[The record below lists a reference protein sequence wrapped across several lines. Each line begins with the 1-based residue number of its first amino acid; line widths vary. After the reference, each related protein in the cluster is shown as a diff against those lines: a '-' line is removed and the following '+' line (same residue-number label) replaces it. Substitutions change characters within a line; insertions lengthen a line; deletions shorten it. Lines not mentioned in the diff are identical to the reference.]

1 MFDNDLA
8 TSEGGEAFTPEE
20 QAAFEAYERGDEGP
34 SAAPAAVEVPE
45 GAPAGGEAPAPA
57 AAAPEAAPGEVVD
70 PEADAGSP
78 DENKG
83 KFVRHGAFHQER
95 ERRKAVEK
103 ELADFREKAARVDE
117 RLRILTEA
125 ARQPQA
131 PAPAAPAAEPPK
143 VPNPEEDIFGYAKH
157 LEQQI
162 ADLKSGLERT
172 AQETREEREFKA
184 VRDDYIADLNRFGA
198 QEPAFAD
205 AFRFIAQTRAAE
217 LKALGAT
224 DAQIPQMLGK
234 EELDVAIAA
243 RQRGVS
249 PAELLFQVAKAR
261 GFAPKAPEPAP
272 APAAAPAETAAQRA
286 ERVAAGQA
294 GPGKSLSVAG
304 GAPAGEVTFEML
316 ASMNER
322 DFEAFA
328 TKNPEKLAR
337 LMGAEG

>member
-1 MFDNDLA
+1 MIDNDLA

-20 QAAFEAYERGDEGP
+20 QAAFEAYERGEEGP
-34 SAAPAAVEVPE
+34 SAAPAVAEAPE
-45 GAPAGGEAPAPA
+45 DAPAGGEPAVPA

-70 PEADAGSP
+70 PETEAGTP

-95 ERRKAVEK
+95 ERRKAAEA
-103 ELADFREKAARVDE
+103 ELTTLREKYARGDE
-117 RLRILTEA
+117 RLRLLSEA
-125 ARQPQA
+125 ARAQA
-131 PAPAAPAAEPPK
+131 PAAAQPAAEPPK
-143 VPNPEEDIFGYAKH
+143 VIDPKEDIFGAY
-157 LEQQI
+157 EQ
-162 ADLKSGLERT
+162 LKAELVALKNGVEKT
-172 AQETREEREFKA
+172 TQETQQEREFKV

-217 LKALGAT
+217 LKALGHA
-224 DAQIPQMLGK
+224 DAQIPQLLGK
-234 EELDVAIAA
+234 EELEIAVAA

-272 APAAAPAETAAQRA
+272 APAAPAETPAQKA

-294 GPGKSLSVAG
+294 GPGKSLSAAG

-316 ASMNER
+316 AAMSEA

-328 TKNPEKLAR
+328 TKNPRKLAK
-337 LMGAEG
+337 LMGEEA